1 MWICLSKEA
10 DWENVRGHFCLFLS
24 VLSETKRRISLY
36 DSTAPKKGRPD
47 WGAKAADFGLFFS
60 GEGRKW
66 KKVKKKKAEGFKFTF
81 PHCFMYLRMSLLAWF
96 IRDHLFGWH
105 QRMLKENF
113 NYITT
118 FGANSRFYSRI
129 TLLLNEYWVWKY
141 HLYGFWSQTY
151 FWKFLSWGGG
161 WREEET
167 IPDLGSDFPL
177 SEDRSWVSRGAE
189 PTWLY
194 PGESGH

>member
-1 MWICLSKEA
+1 M
-10 DWENVRGHFCLFLS
+10 
-24 VLSETKRRISLY
+24 
-36 DSTAPKKGRPD
+36 
-47 WGAKAADFGLFFS
+47 
-60 GEGRKW
+60 
-66 KKVKKKKAEGFKFTF
+66 KKKKPEGFKFTF

-118 FGANSRFYSRI
+118 LGANSHFYSRI

-161 WREEET
+161 GRRKPYQTWAVTSLSLRIEAEWAEEQNQPGCILGRVGT
-167 IPDLGSDFPL
+167 RTRAIPQGSMVGDRH
-177 SEDRSWVSRGAE
+177 EDVSPE
-189 PTWLY
+189 DWIKTWSLVLRMRQAGCLY
-194 PGESGH
+194 HDKWQSQMQTLEFHFIKEEKARLNF